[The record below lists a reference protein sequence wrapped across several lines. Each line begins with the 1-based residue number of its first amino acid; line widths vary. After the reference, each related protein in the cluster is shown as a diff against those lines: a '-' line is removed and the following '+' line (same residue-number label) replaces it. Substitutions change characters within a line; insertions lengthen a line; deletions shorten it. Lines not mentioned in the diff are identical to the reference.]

1 MAELTTKWY
10 VLKVISGHEARVK
23 EYIELDM
30 KNHHYEKYVP
40 QVLVPTKKIEVEHKN
55 KKVVKDSNLLPG
67 YVLVEAALTNEIQG
81 MLRYT
86 PDVLGFLGVGGTPI
100 PLRPNEINRLLGID
114 QNGEKIPET
123 PTVEYVAGQAVKVTD
138 GPFSG
143 FNGTIEEVNSEK
155 RKLKVAVK
163 IFGRITP
170 LELSYGQVSTE

>member
-1 MAELTTKWY
+1 MAEVEKKWY

-23 EYIELDM
+23 EYIEIDM

-40 QVLVPTKKIEVEHKN
+40 QVLVPTKKIEVEQRD
-55 KKVVKDSNLLPG
+55 KKVVKDANLLPG

-86 PDVLGFLGVGGTPI
+86 PDVLGFLGVGNMPS
-100 PLRPNEINRLLGID
+100 PFRPNEINRLLGID
-114 QNGEKIPET
+114 VNGEEIPET
-123 PTVEYVAGQAVKVTD
+123 TTVEYMVGQSVKVAD

-143 FNGTIEEVNSEK
+143 FNGTVEEVNSEK

-163 IFGRITP
+163 IFGRVTP
-170 LELSYGQVSTE
+170 LELSYGQVTTE

>member
-1 MAELTTKWY
+1 MAEVVKKWY

-30 KNHHYEKYVP
+30 KNHHYEKYVS
-40 QVLVPTKKIEVEHKN
+40 QVLVPTKRVEVEHKD
-55 KKVVKDSNLLPG
+55 KKIVKDANMLPG

-86 PDVLGFLGVGGTPI
+86 PDVLGFLGVGNKPS
-100 PLRPNEINRLLGID
+100 PLRPNEINRLLGVD
-114 QNGEKIPET
+114 VNGEAIPDI
-123 PTVEYVAGQAVKVTD
+123 PSVDFIVGQSVKVAE
-138 GPFSG
+138 GPFNG
-143 FNGTIEEVNSEK
+143 FNGVIEDINSEK

-170 LELSYGQVSTE
+170 LELGYGQVTTE

>member
-1 MAELTTKWY
+1 MAELTKKWY
-10 VLKVISGHEARVK
+10 VLKVISGRENRVK

-30 KNHHYEKYVP
+30 KNRGLDKYVP
-40 QVLVPTKKIEVEHKN
+40 QVLVPTRKIEVEHKD

-67 YVLVEAALTNEIQG
+67 YVLVEAALNNEIQG

-86 PDVLGFLGVGGTPI
+86 PDVLGFLGVGGVPA
-100 PLRPNEINRLLGID
+100 PLRPHELGRLLGID
-114 QNGEKIPET
+114 DNGQKIPDA
-123 PTVEYVAGQAVKVTD
+123 PVAEYVAGQSVKVID

-155 RKLKVAVK
+155 RKLRVSVK

-170 LELSYGQVSTE
+170 LELGYGQVSTE

>member
-1 MAELTTKWY
+1 MAELATKWY

-40 QVLVPTKKIEVEHKN
+40 QVLVPTKKIEIEHKN

-86 PDVLGFLGVGGTPI
+86 PDVLGFLGVGGTPT
-100 PLRPNEINRLLGID
+100 PMRPNEINRLLGID

-123 PTVEYVAGQAVKVTD
+123 PTVEYIEGQAVKVTD

-143 FNGTIEEVNSEK
+143 FNGTIEEVISEK

>member
-1 MAELTTKWY
+1 MAELTTRWY

-40 QVLVPTKKIEVEHKN
+40 QVLVPTRKIEVEHKD
-55 KKVVKDSNLLPG
+55 KKVVKDANLLPG
-67 YVLVEAALTNEIQG
+67 YVLVEAALNSEIQG

-86 PDVLGFLGVGGTPI
+86 PDVLGFLGVGNTPT
-100 PLRPNEINRLLGID
+100 PLRPHEINRLLGID
-114 QNGEKIPET
+114 DNGQKIPET
-123 PTVEYVAGQAVKVTD
+123 PMVEYTVGQSVKVTD

-143 FNGTIEEVNSEK
+143 FNGTIEEVNDEK
-155 RKLKVAVK
+155 RKLRVAVK

-170 LELSYGQVSTE
+170 LELGFGQVSTE